1 MSPSGHPNTR
11 VPIGWYEMP
20 VITFP
25 LLGERGVGSKQGTEG
40 QPLRSCTDRSETL
53 TTFGKAAPRLS
64 PAAPRAGA
72 PPSAPAQPP
81 ERMRGSV
88 HTAAGE
94 PVTHVKI
101 ALDLSILLF
110 LFLKPLLYKP
120 STWGNVLI
128 KHNSGTERR
137 RLN

>member
-1 MSPSGHPNTR
+1 
-11 VPIGWYEMP
+11 
-20 VITFP
+20 
-25 LLGERGVGSKQGTEG
+25 
-40 QPLRSCTDRSETL
+40 
-53 TTFGKAAPRLS
+53 
-64 PAAPRAGA
+64 
-72 PPSAPAQPP
+72 
-81 ERMRGSV
+81 MRGSV
-88 HTAAGE
+88 HTAAGD

-110 LFLKPLLYKP
+110 LFLKPLLYKS